1 MEFLKGAVIAGLR
14 GCVISILLA
23 SVIVLTVV
31 FVVGGWDG
39 GAFVRGMILMPIMI
53 GVWLVPVSVF
63 LGLVYVIIRR
73 GVRVERIQGS
83 VAGC

>member
-1 MEFLKGAVIAGLR
+1 MEFLKGAVIACLWGY
-14 GCVISILLA
+14 VISILLA
-23 SVIVLTVV
+23 VVIVLTVV
-31 FVVGGWDG
+31 SVVVGWDG
-39 GAFVRGMILMPIMI
+39 GAFVRGMI
-53 GVWLVPVSVF
+53 GVWLVPVSVV